1 MRNEKKFYVG
11 GGIAKNAFLYA
22 LPIVLEY
29 CKIKRINTIIL
40 ADHLL
45 DITKEKTFKE
55 KIGSIIFL
63 SEKDILPFYY
73 KSNFLIFLIFFF

>member
-55 KIGSIIFL
+55 KITKKIK
-63 SEKDILPFYY
+63 EKI
-73 KSNFLIFLIFFF
+73 KTNQKMNHNRI